1 MKRILTVVS
10 IATALLLSMQACYK
24 DYGNYDYTTE
34 DIYSSNWK
42 STSGAIRIS
51 PDMRTN
57 PTNPAVSPFI
67 FSVGEQV
74 VVPAKYE
81 IMDKTL
87 NESDIRFE
95 WYYGGELYSTEKT
108 FVLDNCPTGRY
119 TGMLV
124 LTDTRYNQQYPSDF
138 SFDVNEAYSSGWAMI
153 SEKDGESHLSY
164 LYIDPTA
171 EDQASSF
178 ILYKDVYASAN
189 NGAKLAPGVTHLTAH
204 GYSCYPQIFAINIV
218 QPGEEGPI
226 DLNAHNMSVMGHIRN
241 EFMAG
246 ASSVDFK
253 EIIYKQDNVY
263 ALATD
268 GSVYVRREETYGFSD
283 YVPHTGVFPTSPIT
297 GIKVFHWT
305 DTTPVSSDMS
315 AQCPVVI
322 AYDENSKGCVQLS
335 GYQATPMG
343 DDFFINSYEAHRG
356 GPGFDGTN
364 EYPDITY
371 PDPGDLSGY
380 KVLKMNC
387 CGFDADWLA
396 MEQSLSVVMLLQRE
410 SDGKLFFY
418 SFRYFN
424 SWGTIDI
431 DLDLFFPVPDNI
443 PMDPATMITGDLVG
457 GPDNIIFFTGTGNK
471 DLYFFNAITGA
482 IKKFYT
488 APAQITAFHSGEI
501 QNPMAALGFGD
512 WTQYAEKFVVAT
524 SDGKVRVLKMSRTD
538 RASGNS
544 SELYSF
550 NSDLGPVTKIA
561 FQSDSFQSL

>member
-1 MKRILTVVS
+1 MKRVLTS
-10 IATALLLSMQACYK
+10 CAIAAALLLSLQACYK

-34 DIYSSNWK
+34 DTYSTDWK
-42 STSGAIRIS
+42 SQSGAIRIS
-51 PDMRTN
+51 DEMRTN
-57 PTNPAVSPFI
+57 AANAALSPFI
-67 FSVGEQV
+67 FNVGDQV
-74 VVPAKYE
+74 VIPAKYE
-81 IMDKTL
+81 IRDKSL
-87 NESDIRFE
+87 KVSDIRFE
-95 WYYGGELYSTEKT
+95 WYYGGELYSTEDT

-119 TGMLV
+119 MGMLV
-124 LTDTRYNQQYPSDF
+124 LTDTRYDQQYPSEF
-138 SFDVNEAYSSGWAMI
+138 SFDVNESYSSGWALI

-164 LYIDPTA
+164 LYMDPTA
-171 EDQASSF
+171 EEGSPF
-178 ILYKDVYASAN
+178 VLYTDVYASAN

-204 GYSCYPQIFAINIV
+204 GYQTYPQLFAISIV

-226 DLNAHNMSVMGHIRN
+226 DLNAHNMSVLGRVRR
-241 EFMAG
+241 EFMAEPP
-246 ASSVDFK
+246 AADFT
-253 EIIYKQDNVY
+253 EVIYKQAHVY
-263 ALATD
+263 ARTAD
-268 GSVYVRREETYGFSD
+268 GNVYVRREETYGFSD

-305 DTTPVSSDMS
+305 DTTPVSSDMG

-322 AYDENSKGCVQLS
+322 AYDENSKGCVQLD
-335 GYQATPMG
+335 GYQAIPLG
-343 DDFFINSYEAHRG
+343 DDFFVNSYEAHRG
-356 GPGFDGTN
+356 GPGFDGSK

-387 CGFDADWLA
+387 CGFDADWMA

-424 SWGTIDI
+424 AWGSIDV
-431 DLDLFFPVPDNI
+431 DLDLFFPVPDTV
-443 PMDPATMITGDLVG
+443 PMDPETMITGDLIG
-457 GPDNIIFFTGTGNK
+457 GPDNLVFFTGSGNK

-482 IKKFYT
+482 VRKFYT
-488 APAQITAFHSGEI
+488 APAPITAFHSGEI

-512 WTQYAEKFVVAT
+512 WTQYADKFVVAT
-524 SDGKVRVLKMSRTD
+524 SDGKVRVLEMSRTD
-538 RASGNS
+538 RASGRS

-550 NSDLGPVTKIA
+550 DSTLGPVTKIA